1 MASPLM
7 TIKEKL
13 GRGRYYPVPG
23 YSDTE
28 NMWHRL
34 GNMDKDPI
42 PNVTR
47 HGNKKS
53 VFTVQVQDK
62 IFKLRKNPAYTGS
75 LNLPVV
81 QPDPSELIAKQDD
94 AVEENQIEE
103 YAGDDLN
110 EKNTGDEDSH

>member
-1 MASPLM
+1 M

-53 VFTVQVQDK
+53 VFTVQV
-62 IFKLRKNPAYTGS
+62 
-75 LNLPVV
+75 
-81 QPDPSELIAKQDD
+81 
-94 AVEENQIEE
+94 
-103 YAGDDLN
+103 
-110 EKNTGDEDSH
+110 